1 MCYFFKLSIKKPKV
15 SPTSYIEIL
24 VVLSF
29 NTFHYHL
36 GQWFCMKNKVCEAF
50 IRAGY
55 EKAALGFTF

>member
-1 MCYFFKLSIKKPKV
+1 MWDFLKLSIQKHKV
-15 SPTSYIEIL
+15 SPTSDTKNLGIFGL
-24 VVLSF
+24 

-55 EKAALGFTF
+55 EKAALSFTF